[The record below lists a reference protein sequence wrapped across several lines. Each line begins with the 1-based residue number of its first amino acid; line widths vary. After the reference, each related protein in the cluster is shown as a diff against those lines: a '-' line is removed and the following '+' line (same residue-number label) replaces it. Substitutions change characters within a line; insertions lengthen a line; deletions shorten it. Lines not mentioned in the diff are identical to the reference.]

1 MSDRLNDT
9 DPQSPAAMQTRT
21 DPGLG
26 SPPPVVVVGPKDPLP
41 PDGTSPASPERGPHQ
56 DVGAPPA
63 DGSIDDL
70 LDGITGPRPAPSS
83 RRKAAPEGSRAYS
96 AARPAPTPQPMP
108 AHEPLVL
115 SPEPPAVGERDALTV
130 PRQVD
135 AGSTRPVVRVREE
148 RTVISERRAL
158 ARNVVAVIFSSA
170 LFAAAMVAALH
181 WKEARA
187 PQAAGAAAVV
197 MAPLPPSPEVPAT
210 TASIVIVSPPPPE
223 VAAAPAPAPIT
234 STAASATVPLRST
247 FPKRIRTMPRVAA
260 PAGSLDDL
268 NREISH

>member
-1 MSDRLNDT
+1 MTDRLNDT
-9 DPQSPAAMQTRT
+9 DPQSPAAMQSRT

-26 SPPPVVVVGPKDPLP
+26 GPPPVVVVGPKDPLP
-41 PDGTSPASPERGPHQ
+41 PQIT
-56 DVGAPPA
+56 PPPPG

-83 RRKAAPEGSRAYS
+83 RRKVPEGSRAYA

-115 SPEPPAVGERDALTV
+115 SPEPAAVSERDALTV
-130 PRQVD
+130 PRQVE
-135 AGSTRPVVRVREE
+135 APGSTRPVMRVREE

-158 ARNVVAVIFSSA
+158 VRNVVAVIFSSA
-170 LFAAAMVAALH
+170 LFAGGMVAVLH

-187 PQAAGAAAVV
+187 PQPAAGAAVV

-210 TASIVIVSPPPPE
+210 TASIVIVSLPPPE
-223 VAAAPAPAPIT
+223 TVAAAALAPVASTPA
-234 STAASATVPLRST
+234 AATSATVPLRAA
-247 FPKRIRTMPRVAA
+247 FPKRTRTTPRVAA

>member
-1 MSDRLNDT
+1 MTDRLNDT
-9 DPQSPAAMQTRT
+9 DPQSPAAMQSRT

-26 SPPPVVVVGPKDPLP
+26 GPPPVVVVGPKDPLP
-41 PDGTSPASPERGPHQ
+41 PQVT
-56 DVGAPPA
+56 PPPPPGDA
-63 DGSIDDL
+63 SIDDL

-83 RRKAAPEGSRAYS
+83 RRKVPEGSRVYA

-108 AHEPLVL
+108 VAEPLVL
-115 SPEPPAVGERDALTV
+115 SPEPAAVSDRDALTV
-130 PRQVD
+130 PRQVET
-135 AGSTRPVVRVREE
+135 AGSTRPVMRFREE

-158 ARNVVAVIFSSA
+158 VRNVVAVIFSSA
-170 LFAAAMVAALH
+170 LFAGGMVTVLH

-187 PQAAGAAAVV
+187 PQPAAGAAVV

-210 TASIVIVSPPPPE
+210 TASIVIVSPPPTEP
-223 VAAAPAPAPIT
+223 VAASTPAVTAT
-234 STAASATVPLRST
+234 AATAASASPPPRSVL
-247 FPKRIRTMPRVAA
+247 PRRIRTVPRVSA